1 MLFNSLTFLLF
12 FVVVVA
18 VLRLL
23 PREGIARNAW
33 ILGASFLFYASWS
46 PPFILLLLVTAG
58 VDYGVAR
65 KMGSLLTKEA
75 RRPWLIGS
83 LVFSLG
89 SLAFFKYTGMAVTTT
104 ANIASWLGSTWR
116 PPAVDIV
123 LPLGI
128 SFYTFETI
136 SYGIDVYRGE
146 LKPKKNFFEYL
157 SFLMFFP
164 KLIAGPIVR
173 ASELLHQIPKPRLI
187 EREKFGEGLTL
198 ITHGLIKK
206 VLFADNFAPFVEQV
220 FAQPLAHNR
229 WMCIVAAYGYSMQV
243 YFDFSA
249 YSDIARGCAKIVG
262 YDLPI
267 NFNQPYK
274 AVSMG
279 DFWRRWHMTLS
290 RWLRDYLYIPLGG
303 NKGSKLAT
311 YRNLF
316 LTMLL
321 GGLWHGAN
329 WTFVAWGALNGVF
342 LLVERAYF
350 EIRGTK
356 PKRASDMSATEKLVR
371 IVIVFNL
378 ITLTRIF
385 FRAPDFSVALQM
397 LRGIAAPMTKELEPS
412 FALFAIPAATIAYI
426 ALSHY
431 KPRLLAL
438 RPRGTGML
446 AYAVVGVLMLCFGA
460 SQAEFIY
467 FQF

>member
-1 MLFNSLTFLLF
+1 VLFNSLTFFFF

-23 PREGIARNAW
+23 PRAGIARNAW
-33 ILGASFLFYASWS
+33 ILTASFLFYASWS
-46 PPFILLLLVTAG
+46 PPFILLLLATAG
-58 VDYGVAR
+58 IDYGVAR
-65 KMGSLLTKEA
+65 KMGSLSTKEA

-83 LVFSLG
+83 MIFSLG
-89 SLAFFKYTGMAVTTT
+89 SLAFFKYTGMAVTTAAT
-104 ANIASWLGSTWR
+104 VASWFGMTWQ
-116 PPAVDIV
+116 PPALDIV

-136 SYGIDVYRGE
+136 SYGVDVYRGDLE
-146 LKPKKNFFEYL
+146 PKKSFFEYL
-157 SFLMFFP
+157 NFLMFFP

-198 ITHGLIKK
+198 IAHGFGKK
-206 VLFADNFAPFVEQV
+206 VLLADNFAPFVEQV
-220 FAQPLAHNR
+220 FSDPLAHNR
-229 WMCIVAAYGYSMQV
+229 WMCIVASYGYSMQV

-274 AVSMG
+274 AMSMS

-303 NKGSKLAT
+303 NKGSKLGT

-350 EIRGTK
+350 EIRGKRQKK
-356 PKRASDMSATEKLVR
+356 PADMKTFERFWRAL
-371 IVIVFNL
+371 IVFHL

-385 FRAPDFSVALQM
+385 FRAPDFHIALQM
-397 LRGIAAPMTKELEPS
+397 LHGIVRPVTHEAEPS
-412 FALFAIPAATIAYI
+412 FALFAIPVATSVYV
-426 ALSHY
+426 ALSQF
-431 KPRLLAL
+431 KPQVLAL
-438 RPRGTGML
+438 RPRGPALL
-446 AYAVVGVLMLCFGA
+446 AYAVLGVLLLGFGA